1 MISNLTINNIAVI
14 DKVNVEFESG
24 FNVLTGETGAG
35 KSIIIDSLNILKGE
49 RASKTL
55 IRSGE
60 GKAKVSAVISVPQN
74 VADFIIN
81 SFDIEVCDNE
91 IMVSREITADGKN
104 NIRING
110 EAVTLS
116 VLKQIGDML
125 INIHG
130 QHDNTALL
138 AKKNHISYLDEFA
151 GDDIYNLLN
160 EYMEVHKSYL
170 ETGESLNNIQTDN
183 FEKARRVEMLNF
195 QCDEI
200 ARAKLVSGEEEQLDA
215 RHSFIT
221 NIQEISNAVT
231 GAYANIFEGSEYT
244 PSAHDLLW
252 DGINML
258 EKVERFDADISDI
271 RTALADAGY
280 IIDDKMRE
288 LKRLC
293 DGLSYDDRELK
304 EIEARLE
311 LIYNLKMKYGNSIE
325 DILAYYEKISDELE
339 NLENSEQSIKLL
351 EKQLNELETK
361 RFNIAKKITEVRK
374 NGAKRLASLIMKE
387 LCDLEMDK
395 VKFEV
400 QINPCDYNLNGADDV
415 EFLICTNVG
424 EGFKEL
430 SKIASGGELS
440 RVMLAIKS
448 VLLECD
454 GAQTAVFD
462 EIDTGVSGRTARAI
476 GEKLIKISRNIQ
488 VICITHLPQISS
500 LADSHFLIQKNV
512 EDERTKTSVK
522 LLDRDERITEVARTL
537 GGAEITDITLKNAEE
552 LVLQGE
558 KLKTGDK

>member
-14 DKVNVEFESG
+14 DKVNVELDSG

-74 VADFIIN
+74 VSDFILN

-110 EAVTLS
+110 EAVTLNA
-116 VLKQIGDML
+116 LKQIGDML

-138 AKKNHISYLDEFA
+138 AKKNHIAYLNEFA
-151 GDDIYNLLN
+151 KDDIDNLLN
-160 EYMEVHKSYL
+160 EYKGVHKRYL
-170 ETGESLNNIQTDN
+170 ETQQALQNIETDN
-183 FEKARRVEMLNF
+183 FEKARREEMLKF

-200 ARAKLVSGEEEQLDA
+200 ARAKLVSGEEEQLDV
-215 RHSFIT
+215 RHSFIV

-231 GAYANIFEGSEYT
+231 GAYSNIFEGTEYT
-244 PSAHDLLW
+244 SSAHDLLW
-252 DGINML
+252 DGVNIL
-258 EKVERFDADISDI
+258 EKVEKYDADIVDI
-271 RTALADAGY
+271 RTSLAEAGY

-293 DGLSYDDRELK
+293 DNLNYDSAELNQ
-304 EIEARLE
+304 IEARLE
-311 LIYNLKMKYGNSIE
+311 LIYNLKMKYGNSVD
-325 DILAYYEKISDELE
+325 DILAYYEKICGELE
-339 NLENSEQSIKLL
+339 NLENSEHNVKQLQKQLDEL
-351 EKQLNELETK
+351 EKE
-361 RFNIAKKITEVRK
+361 RFNLAVKITDVRK
-374 NGAKRLASLIMKE
+374 KYGQKLAQLIMKE

-400 QINPCDYNLNGADDV
+400 KITPTEYNLNGADDV

-440 RVMLAIKS
+440 RVMLAIKG

-454 GAQTAVFD
+454 GVQTAVFD

-476 GEKLIKISRNIQ
+476 GEKLIKISSRVQ

-500 LADSHFLIQKNV
+500 LADNHFLIRKKV

-522 LLDRDERITEVARTL
+522 LLDRGERITEVARTL

-552 LVLQGE
+552 LIVQGE
-558 KLKTGDK
+558 KIKTGDK